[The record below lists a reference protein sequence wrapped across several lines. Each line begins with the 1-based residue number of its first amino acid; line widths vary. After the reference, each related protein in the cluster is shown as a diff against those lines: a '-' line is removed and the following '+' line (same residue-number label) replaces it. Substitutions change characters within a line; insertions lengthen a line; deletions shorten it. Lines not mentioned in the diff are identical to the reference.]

1 MELKRRKK
9 VMISQPMRGLTDEQ
23 ILQTKNKAVKRLQS
37 MGYEVI
43 NSFFN
48 TEFNSKDGLFE
59 KGVIQIP
66 IYFLHRSLEAMSVC
80 DAIYFCKGWDKANGC
95 IVEHDVATRYGME
108 ALYEED

>member
-1 MELKRRKK
+1 MELKRRKR
-9 VMISQPMRGLTDEQ
+9 VMISQPMKGLTDEQ
-23 ILQTKNKAVKRLQS
+23 ILETKIKAVKKLES
-37 MGYEVI
+37 MGYEVV

-48 TEFNSKDGLFE
+48 AESNSKDRLFE

-80 DAIYFCKGWDKANGC
+80 DTIYFCKGWDKANGC

-108 ALYEED
+108 VLYEED